1 MIDEFKKYLVSGGKS
16 YNTVNSYFKHVKS
29 YYAWCVQFFGTE
41 PNKLYRSNI
50 LDFKNYLAKD
60 RGLSARSINAILSA
74 LISFNHYLIE
84 QNMQDELV
92 ISSKDLI
99 KIQNNYA
106 SLAIIN
112 SKDVQA
118 FRQNILEKESMRDY
132 ALVTLLIYTGLRI
145 SEALNIKVE
154 DLNLSTKELIV
165 KNGKGEKQRVVYLN
179 DKSIQALKEYLKGKK
194 TISNYLFTKNNGER
208 LSRSRINQ
216 IFNKHSDIITPH
228 SLRHYFC
235 SYALENGFSIHE
247 VANIAGHSNIN
258 TTLLYTNPD
267 KETMKNKVNCL

>member
-1 MIDEFKKYLVSGGKS
+1 MIDGFKSSLVSEGKS
-16 YNTVNSYFKHVKS
+16 SNTISSYLDHIKR
-29 YYAWCVQFFGTE
+29 YYVWFNQSFGKE
-41 PNKLYRSNI
+41 PSKLYRANI
-50 LDFKNYLAKD
+50 LDFKNYLHKD

-74 LISFNHYLIE
+74 LISFNNYLLE
-84 QNMQDELV
+84 QKLQDELV
-92 ISSKDLI
+92 VSSKDLI
-99 KIQNNYA
+99 KIQNSYA

-112 SKDVQA
+112 SKDVHA
-118 FRQNILEKESMRDY
+118 FRQSILEKESIRDY
-132 ALVTLLIYTGLRI
+132 ALVTLLTYTGLRI
-145 SEALNIKVE
+145 SEALDIKVE

-179 DKSIQALKEYLKGKK
+179 DKSIQTLKEYLKGKK
-194 TISNYLFTKNNGER
+194 TLSNYLFTKNNGER

-235 SYALENGFSIHE
+235 SNALENGFSIHE

-267 KETMKNKVNCL
+267 KETMKSKVNCL